1 MPGCLRHRDSHH
13 MQVAG
18 ILDSLRKEKEA
29 SACVSLIVTGEEARS
44 LHETWFEEGCQ
55 YLQSA
60 GRNGLTSS

>member
-1 MPGCLRHRDSHH
+1 